1 MPQYLKESETALWG
15 WSQNL
20 STTENIKVLLG
31 KMAICR
37 QAGRLDKVT
46 LELYTEALK
55 DLDLRSF
62 QVAVKKIACSSRQEG
77 EPAFP
82 SLGMILEAMDEARE
96 FFPKFSA
103 GATEINTKPLYV
115 EERKQIGPKPV
126 ARLKA

>member
-1 MPQYLKESETALWG
+1 MPQYLTEEQTKMWG
-15 WSQNL
+15 FSKNL
-20 STTENIKVLLG
+20 STEENIAAHLTKL
-31 KMAICR
+31 AIFR
-37 QAGRLDKVT
+37 QARIDKT
-46 LELYTEALK
+46 SMAMYTEALVS
-55 DLDLRSF
+55 LDLRAF